1 MEVEEKEEVEDKQQ
15 ELNVKQQELNAK
27 QLEVQA
33 KDEALQALKAKLK
46 NKNQCIDM
54 FVVLCVMILT
64 IMVVVLLNGK

>member
-1 MEVEEKEEVEDKQQ
+1 M
-15 ELNVKQQELNAK
+15 KQQELNAK

-54 FVVLCVMILT
+54 FVVPVCCC
-64 IMVVVLLNGK
+64 

>member
-1 MEVEEKEEVEDKQQ
+1 
-15 ELNVKQQELNAK
+15 VKQQELNAK

-54 FVVLCVMILT
+54 LVVPVCCC
-64 IMVVVLLNGK
+64 